1 MKNEF
6 IKELIIKL
14 GKIISYRSK
23 ILSSIELEQYDIL
36 GDVSVNFIKECK
48 SVCNLYIKFRINEP
62 RNYYDKKQSKQILFK
77 IMSYIVN
84 LIGKTTKI
92 TNENDITIE
101 KRQLFINGLIE
112 LEILKDNYIYI
123 LRN

>member
-36 GDVSVNFIKECK
+36 GEVSVNFIKECK
-48 SVCNLYIKFRINEP
+48 SVCNLYIKFRNNEP

-101 KRQLFINGLIE
+101 KRQLFINGLME